1 MFTEIIVMSCF
12 TTRTVYLGKICF
24 ERTLSYCFC
33 CVKGMIRALVKGIL
47 QSRLIEGQQPTYG
60 MQLEG
65 FLRVL
70 PEMGLPKWF
79 LA

>member
-1 MFTEIIVMSCF
+1 
-12 TTRTVYLGKICF
+12 
-24 ERTLSYCFC
+24 
-33 CVKGMIRALVKGIL
+33 MIRALVKGIL